1 MQELLGNSDT
11 FMTPQ
16 ITEVSLELLVA
27 NKELELLNIRIVLVK
42 VTINIGQEK
51 YLLLISYYYL
61 L

>member
-51 YLLLISYYYL
+51 YLLLIFYYYL